1 MATLIRI
8 NLLPVRQA
16 AKRKDSAQILILGAL
31 VLLGAGIGNYIWLSS
46 TEDRSKRLEQKIA
59 ETQARITELEKV
71 IGEVNNINKR
81 KKEVEDKLKVLNEL
95 RKGRSGP
102 VRMLDALATSI
113 PNKVAINSFDESN
126 SAVRLAGKAV
136 SHEDVAEFMKSLSS
150 IVWTPK
156 GIGRIVERKRDA
168 TNMRVELLAAG
179 GAIEDFNLSEV
190 ANFFTNIEL
199 SRATQVDERIN
210 NNPVKRVT
218 FDISLQCNYAI

>member
-1 MATLIRI
+1 MLIRI

-16 AKRKDSAQILILGAL
+16 AKRKDSAQILVLAAL
-31 VLLGAGIGNYIWLSS
+31 VVVGAFVGNYIWYSN
-46 TEDRSKRLEQKIA
+46 TEDRSKKLEVSIA
-59 ETQARITELEKV
+59 DTQRRISELEKV

-81 KKEVEDKLKVLNEL
+81 KKEVEDKLKILNEL

-102 VRMLDALATSI
+102 VRMLDALATAI
-113 PNKVAINSFDESN
+113 PNKVAVNTFEESN
-126 SAVRLAGKAV
+126 SSAKLAGKAV

-168 TNMRVELLAAG
+168 TNMRVELLAQG

-190 ANFFTNIEL
+190 SNFFTNIEL
-199 SRATQVDERIN
+199 ARATQVDERVN
-210 NNPVKRVT
+210 DNQVKRVN
-218 FDISLQCNYAI
+218 FEINLQCNYAI